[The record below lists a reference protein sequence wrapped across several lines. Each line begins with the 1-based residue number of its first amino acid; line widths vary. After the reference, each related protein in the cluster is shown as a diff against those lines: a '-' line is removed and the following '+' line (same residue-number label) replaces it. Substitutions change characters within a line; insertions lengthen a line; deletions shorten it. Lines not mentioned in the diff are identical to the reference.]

1 MSEKELSQS
10 RAGTS
15 RGDSVSSDKDS
26 TRKLRSGK
34 KRFQVESPEGQ
45 TSSQRFRTDQLGDI
59 TLGSPRSE
67 LTGSALSGSNL
78 TDRQNSETQPLVMES
93 REQEDPEDVDVY
105 VENAAT
111 ESSET
116 VSDVTKVYAIEV
128 K

>member
-45 TSSQRFRTDQLGDI
+45 TSSQRFRTDQPGDI
-59 TLGSPRSE
+59 TVGSPRSE
-67 LTGSALSGSNL
+67 LTGSALSGSSL
-78 TDRQNSETQPLVMES
+78 TDRQNSETQPVVINLGNKRILRMLMCMLRRPQQRAVKQLVM
-93 REQEDPEDVDVY
+93 
-105 VENAAT
+105 
-111 ESSET
+111 
-116 VSDVTKVYAIEV
+116 
-128 K
+128 